1 MAENKKQ
8 EVSSVNVS
16 KYHLELL
23 DDVLLVAQ
31 TNGHPELS
39 KKKIVEQL
47 IQDLHD
53 DVSETVDIE
62 ALRNEINDTEALD
75 AFRT

>member
-23 DDVLLVAQ
+23 DDVLLVAK

-47 IQDLHD
+47 IQELHG